1 MSVDDGERSVQAV
14 ADQFGKPE
22 VMDRQE
28 YIDVATAGVDGML
41 TLIYVMLALAI
52 VIALMGIA
60 NALSLAIHER
70 TRELGLLRA
79 VGTTRRQMRSMVRWE
94 SVLVATLGAVGGIVV
109 GTFLGWALV
118 KAADAEGFISVF
130 TIPIGSLAL
139 VLAVGALAG
148 ALAAV
153 RPARRA
159 ARLDILE
166 AIATS

>member
-1 MSVDDGERSVQAV
+1 
-14 ADQFGKPE
+14 
-22 VMDRQE
+22 
-28 YIDVATAGVDGML
+28 ML

-52 VIALMGIA
+52 IIALMGIA

-94 SVLVATLGAVGGIVV
+94 SVLVASFGAVGGILV
-109 GTFLGWALV
+109 GSFLGWALV
-118 KAADAEGFISVF
+118 KAADADGFISAFSV
-130 TIPIGSLAL
+130 PVGSLVV
-139 VLAVGALAG
+139 VLLVGAFAG
-148 ALAAV
+148 ALAAI

-159 ARLDILE
+159 AKLDILD